1 MVEKQISKII
11 TMATMTELVDEP
23 AMGAQ
28 QSNENSPSEEYNL
41 NLIRTSIRLRYELD
55 PTFYSSM
62 QKLIKNVLKR
72 AEQEKRPFEEVFDE
86 ELGSYQ
92 ENHTQPET
100 EILRP
105 DLDDEEPQYLF

>member
-11 TMATMTELVDEP
+11 TMATMTELVGEP
-23 AMGAQ
+23 AMGTHD
-28 QSNENSPSEEYNL
+28 SNEHSLSEEYNS
-41 NLIRTSIRLRYELD
+41 NLIRTSIRLRYERD
-55 PTFYSSM
+55 PSFHSSM

-72 AEQEKRPFEEVFDE
+72 AEQESRPFEEVFDE

-105 DLDDEEPQYLF
+105 DLDDEEP